1 VPQDKGRRG
10 RGTGRAIVDGL
21 PPQTG
26 PKVIAMLHSA
36 FAARISVFARFV
48 AMPSARSF
56 MMPAAP
62 NARAVN
68 RVRAA
73 LCGALALAAGASP
86 ALAEPTH
93 AIAMHGKPAM
103 ADGFIALPYANPDAP
118 KGGRLVEGVLGTFD
132 SLNPMIVQGLAVQ
145 PIRGYVVES
154 LMARSYD
161 EPFTLYGL
169 LARTIDTDDARS
181 SVTFAL
187 DPAAHFSDG
196 TPVTAEDVAFSW
208 QLLRDHGRP
217 NYRTYYAKVA
227 KAEILDARTVRF
239 DFAEAGDRELPLI
252 IALMPVLPKHAVDA
266 ATFESSTL
274 TKPIGS
280 GPYVV
285 ADIDAGKSVAFK
297 RDPNYWGRDL
307 PINRG
312 LWNFDELRFDFYRDG
327 NAYFEAFKAGLYD
340 VRGETDPGRWQ
351 TGYDFPAV
359 RDGRVVKDLFA
370 SGLPKFA
377 SDFVFNTRRPIFA
390 DIRVRQAIALLFDFR
405 WINRDLFY
413 NLYQRSAS
421 YFDDSELSAY
431 HRPADERE
439 RTLLAPFPDAVRP
452 DVLDGTWSPTDG
464 DGSGR
469 DRATLRQALELFRA
483 AGYELDGTTL
493 RDRTTHRAFS
503 FEIMVTSK
511 DEERLALTFSSQLA
525 RAGIDAKVRLVDA
538 VQFDQRRSTYDFDM
552 IEYRWEQSLSPGNEQ
567 AFYWGA
573 AAADQQGTR
582 NYMGVKSAAI
592 DAMIAALLRARER
605 DDFVDA
611 VRALDRVLI
620 SGCYVVPLFY
630 LPQQWVARWTYV
642 EHPARTS
649 LYGYLPETW
658 WHQPAKQGSALQ

>member
-1 VPQDKGRRG
+1 MAVE
-10 RGTGRAIVDGL
+10 AH
-21 PPQTG
+21 
-26 PKVIAMLHSA
+26 AC
-36 FAARISVFARFV
+36 AAA
-48 AMPSARSF
+48 
-56 MMPAAP
+56 
-62 NARAVN
+62 
-68 RVRAA
+68 RAA
-73 LCGALALAAGASP
+73 LCGALALAALTPA

-132 SLNPMIVQGLAVQ
+132 SLNPMIVQGLPVQ
-145 PIRGYVVES
+145 TIRGYVVES

-227 KAEILDARTVRF
+227 NAEILDARTVRF

-274 TKPIGS
+274 KKPIGS

-285 ADIDAGKSVAFK
+285 AAVDAGKSVTFK

-312 LWNFDELRFDFYRDG
+312 LWNFDELRFDFYRDD

-340 VRGETDPGRWQ
+340 VRAETDPTRWQ
-351 TGYDFPAV
+351 TGYDFPAA
-359 RDGRVVKDLFA
+359 RDGRVVRETFR

-377 SDFVFNTRRPIFA
+377 SDFVFNTRRQMFA
-390 DIRVRQAIALLFDFR
+390 DIRVRQAIALLFDFQ
-405 WINRDLFY
+405 WVNRNFFY
-413 NLYQRSAS
+413 NLYRRSAS
-421 YFDDSELSAY
+421 FFDDSELSAY
-431 HRPADERE
+431 HRPADDNERA
-439 RTLLAPFPDAVRP
+439 LLAPFADAVRP
-452 DVLDGTWSPTDG
+452 DVLDGTWSPPVT

-469 DRATLRQALELFRA
+469 DRASLHQALALLEA
-483 AGYELDGTTL
+483 AGYELKGTTL
-493 RDRTTHRAFS
+493 RNRASGRPFT
-503 FEIMVTSK
+503 FEIMVTSR
-511 DEERLALTFSSQLA
+511 DDERLALAFSTMLA
-525 RAGIDAKVRLVDA
+525 RAGIAAQVRLVDS
-538 VQFDQRRSTYDFDM
+538 VQYEQRLVSYDFDM
-552 IEYRWEQSLSPGNEQ
+552 IEYRWDESLSPGNEQ
-567 AFYWGA
+567 SIYWNS
-573 AAADQQGTR
+573 AAADEPGSR
-582 NYMGVKSAAI
+582 NYTGAKSPAV
-592 DAMIAALLRARER
+592 DAMIAALLRARTR
-605 DDFVDA
+605 PDLVDA

-630 LPQQWVARWTYV
+630 LPEQWVARWNTMQ
-642 EHPARTS
+642 HPARTS
-649 LYGYLPETW
+649 LFGYLPETW
-658 WHQPAKQGSALQ
+658 WRQPAKAVP